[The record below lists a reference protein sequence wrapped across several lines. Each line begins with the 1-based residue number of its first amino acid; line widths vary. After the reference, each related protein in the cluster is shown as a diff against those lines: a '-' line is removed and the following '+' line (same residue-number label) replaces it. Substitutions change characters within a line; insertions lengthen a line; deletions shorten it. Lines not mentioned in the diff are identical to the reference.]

1 MSKGKF
7 NKNMYIKKDI
17 FLEKTK
23 GVTNDM
29 INIFKMYKRYFI
41 VKPNERISLIVQD

>member
-29 INIFKMYKRYFI
+29 INIFNMYKRYLMKI
-41 VKPNERISLIVQD
+41 YISL